1 MDPINTS
8 PSALCNPHKSA
19 DTCMAHKSETPPR
32 KSANLCQNKVPYS
45 RHTSIHNIVLY
56 LLSNCNEII
65 PESVPVNASTETIT
79 EDFSV
84 FPKTRISH
92 VNLDGSESGIT
103 CGFSKIGFSHV
114 ILDGSESG
122 ITCGFPKTGISHV
135 NFSSGESE
143 ITCGF
148 SKIGFSHVNFS
159 SGESEITC
167 GFSKIGFS
175 HVNFSSGESE
185 ITCGFSKTGISHVK
199 QLAKPDP
206 ATASSHRESRYKS
219 VHDPA
224 VEHAFID
231 FRVVEIDLFIALK
244 PGKITGDFTA
254 VCVLS

>member
-114 ILDGSESG
+114 
-122 ITCGFPKTGISHV
+122 

-148 SKIGFSHVNFS
+148 SKIGF
-159 SGESEITC
+159 
-167 GFSKIGFS
+167 
-175 HVNFSSGESE
+175 
-185 ITCGFSKTGISHVK
+185 SHVK

>member
-114 ILDGSESG
+114 
-122 ITCGFPKTGISHV
+122 

-148 SKIGFSHVNFS
+148 SKIGF
-159 SGESEITC
+159 
-167 GFSKIGFS
+167 
-175 HVNFSSGESE
+175 
-185 ITCGFSKTGISHVK
+185 SHVK

-244 PGKITGDFTA
+244 PGKITGDFAA
-254 VCVLS
+254 VCVLSRLENFRPAVGHIFVRRTQCFF

>member
-148 SKIGFSHVNFS
+148 SK
-159 SGESEITC
+159 
-167 GFSKIGFS
+167 
-175 HVNFSSGESE
+175 
-185 ITCGFSKTGISHVK
+185 TGISHVK

>member
-1 MDPINTS
+1 M
-8 PSALCNPHKSA
+8 
-19 DTCMAHKSETPPR
+19 
-32 KSANLCQNKVPYS
+32 
-45 RHTSIHNIVLY
+45 LY

-167 GFSKIGFS
+167 GFSK
-175 HVNFSSGESE
+175 
-185 ITCGFSKTGISHVK
+185 TGISHVK

>member
-1 MDPINTS
+1 M
-8 PSALCNPHKSA
+8 
-19 DTCMAHKSETPPR
+19 
-32 KSANLCQNKVPYS
+32 
-45 RHTSIHNIVLY
+45 LY

-148 SKIGFSHVNFS
+148 SK
-159 SGESEITC
+159 
-167 GFSKIGFS
+167 
-175 HVNFSSGESE
+175 
-185 ITCGFSKTGISHVK
+185 TGISHVK
-199 QLAKPDP
+199 QPAKPDP

-224 VEHAFID
+224 VKHALID

-244 PGKITGDFTA
+244 PGEIPSDFTA

>member
-1 MDPINTS
+1 M
-8 PSALCNPHKSA
+8 
-19 DTCMAHKSETPPR
+19 
-32 KSANLCQNKVPYS
+32 
-45 RHTSIHNIVLY
+45 LY

-114 ILDGSESG
+114 
-122 ITCGFPKTGISHV
+122 

-148 SKIGFSHVNFS
+148 SKIGFSHVILVG
-159 SGESEITC
+159 GESEITC
-167 GFSKIGFS
+167 GFSKIGF
-175 HVNFSSGESE
+175 
-185 ITCGFSKTGISHVK
+185 SHVK

-244 PGKITGDFTA
+244 PGELPGNFTA

>member
-1 MDPINTS
+1 MCLTWHEVGSPRLILLITCGLSKIEFPHVTS
-8 PSALCNPHKSA
+8 VGGESGI
-19 DTCMAHKSETPPR
+19 TCR
-32 KSANLCQNKVPYS
+32 
-45 RHTSIHNIVLY
+45 
-56 LLSNCNEII
+56 
-65 PESVPVNASTETIT
+65 
-79 EDFSV
+79 FS
-84 FPKTRISH
+84 KTGISH
-92 VNLDGSESGIT
+92 VNFSSGESGITCGFSKTGISHVNFSSDESGIT

-114 ILDGSESG
+114 ILVG
-122 ITCGFPKTGISHV
+122 
-135 NFSSGESE
+135 GESE

-148 SKIGFSHVNFS
+148 SKIGF
-159 SGESEITC
+159 
-167 GFSKIGFS
+167 
-175 HVNFSSGESE
+175 
-185 ITCGFSKTGISHVK
+185 SHVK

>member
-114 ILDGSESG
+114 
-122 ITCGFPKTGISHV
+122 
-135 NFSSGESE
+135 
-143 ITCGF
+143 
-148 SKIGFSHVNFS
+148 
-159 SGESEITC
+159 
-167 GFSKIGFS
+167 
-175 HVNFSSGESE
+175 NFSSGESE

-199 QLAKPDP
+199 QPAKPDP

>member
-167 GFSKIGFS
+167 GFSK
-175 HVNFSSGESE
+175 
-185 ITCGFSKTGISHVK
+185 TGISHVK